1 MADNFKDIEE
11 SFLGARDY
19 ANDLAQA
26 LSTAG
31 KNTKAANEFAAKLSS
46 ELKGQTDLANQIST
60 LESER
65 SNYIS
70 ENVKKGRILNKG
82 LLAQL
87 DNEIEILKTKEKVQE
102 EVDKTKKLEEERQD
116 LLEKQSDELKEALG
130 YSSELADLF
139 AAGGVMA
146 LGAKAFTSA
155 IESVKQSM
163 TATYDSAL
171 NTYKTLG
178 VTANEAARLGAEVN
192 NASMFS
198 LTVDA
203 QEAATAASAL
213 SDQLNTTRGITS
225 GLIKDVAE
233 ISALTGDAASGA
245 QLGLIFEEA
254 SGDAG
259 ALTDEIKDIAQGVGV
274 NASVV
279 MKEMANNQ
287 HQLLSMSKEEIKVL
301 AKKTAELAKQGLT
314 MEMMEGISGNMLN
327 IEGSMQ
333 AEMKARAFGMGDLL
347 SQTNEVRAAAA
358 QIRFGTPEERE
369 AGKEAMANALKE
381 SGITLESFSAQGQAQ
396 AEMLAKAYGMTH
408 DQMKDMLITQNE
420 NAKRQEEYGETGA
433 EIYGFISAGLSTV
446 VGGAKTAG
454 LEFAKLIAQYG
465 VMNMMQ
471 GKGFLP
477 GSGGKLGKTKL
488 GSKLFSKAGDQT
500 QQLTED
506 SKGATGGGPG
516 GFLKSLGEGLESM
529 GKGAGKKLM
538 GAAVL
543 AATVALVGGGFALAM
558 TILGDVDPMKMIA
571 FSLSMGILGATLAL
585 MGSISGNVI
594 MGALALGIVA
604 VALIPAAF
612 AFSLLADVD
621 TQKMMAFSIALPL
634 LALAAAGLGFLS
646 PFIIAGAFAIG
657 VLGAALIP
665 AAVAFG
671 MLGDANMEGIAD
683 KLANLGQVSGP
694 LMTVGAGLVSI
705 AAGLGL
711 ISAAGLLAMPALGM
725 LIGLAAVAPALT
737 TLANAFGL
745 GGGDSSESS
754 SGGGSSD
761 GSLIEEVKG
770 LRADLQSQP
779 IQIVIDNK
787 VISEITRIQ
796 SVKGSRKK
804 Y

>member
-31 KNTKAANEFAAKLSS
+31 KNTKAANEFAAKLSN
-46 ELKGQTDLANQIST
+46 ELKGQTDLASQIST

-155 IESVKQSM
+155 IENVKQSM
-163 TATYDSAL
+163 TAAYDSAL
-171 NTYKTLG
+171 STYKTLG

-203 QEAATAASAL
+203 QEAASAASAL

-225 GLIKDVAE
+225 SLIKDVAE
-233 ISALTGDAASGA
+233 ISALTGDSASGA
-245 QLGLIFEEA
+245 QLGLIFEQA

-279 MKEMANNQ
+279 MKEMADRQ
-287 HQLLSMSKEEIKVL
+287 AELLTMSEEEIKVL
-301 AKKTAELAKQGLT
+301 AKKTAELAKQGLS
-314 MEMMEGISGNMLN
+314 MKMMEGMADNMLN
-327 IEGSMQ
+327 IEGSLN

-347 SQTNEVRAAAA
+347 SQTNEMRAAAA
-358 QIRFGTPEERE
+358 ELQFGDAEKG
-369 AGKEAMANALKE
+369 AQMMADALKE
-381 SGITLESFSAQGQAQ
+381 SGITLDTLPKGRKQQ
-396 AEMLAKAYGMTH
+396 EMLAQAYGMTT
-408 DQMKDMLITQNE
+408 DQLKEMLVTQKE
-420 NAKRQEEYGETGA
+420 NADLQEKYGETGA
-433 EIYGFISAGLSTV
+433 EVYGFISNGLSTIA
-446 VGGAKTAG
+446 GGAKTAAV
-454 LEFAKLIAQYG
+454 EFAKLVAQYG

-477 GSGGKLGKTKL
+477 GGGGKLGKTKL

-500 QQLTED
+500 QQLSE
-506 SKGATGGGPG
+506 GANVKTKGGGPG

-621 TQKMMAFSIALPL
+621 TSKMIAFSIALPL

-657 VLGAALIP
+657 ILGAALIP

-683 KLANLGQVSGP
+683 KLANLGQVAGP

>member
-26 LSTAG
+26 LSIAG
-31 KNTKAANEFAAKLSS
+31 KNTKAANEFAAKLSN
-46 ELKGQTDLANQIST
+46 ELKGQTDLASQIST

-87 DNEIEILKTKEKVQE
+87 DNELEILKTKEKVQE

-155 IESVKQSM
+155 IENVKKSM
-163 TATYDSAL
+163 TAAYDSAL
-171 NTYKTLG
+171 STYKTLG

-225 GLIKDVAE
+225 SLIKDVAE
-233 ISALTGDAASGA
+233 ISALTGDSASGA
-245 QLGLIFEEA
+245 QLGLIFEQA

-279 MKEMANNQ
+279 MKEMADRQ
-287 HQLLSMSKEEIKVL
+287 AELLTMSEEEIKVL
-301 AKKTAELAKQGLT
+301 AKKTAELAKQGLS
-314 MEMMEGISGNMLN
+314 MKMMEGMADNMLN

-347 SQTNEVRAAAA
+347 SQTNEMRAAAA
-358 QIRFGTPEERE
+358 ELQFGDAEKG
-369 AGKEAMANALKE
+369 AQMMADALKE
-381 SGITLESFSAQGQAQ
+381 SGITLDTLPKGRKQQ
-396 AEMLAKAYGMTH
+396 EMLAQAYGMTT
-408 DQMKDMLITQNE
+408 DQLKDMLVTQKE
-420 NAKRQEEYGETGA
+420 NADLQEKYGETGS
-433 EIYGFISAGLSTV
+433 EIYGFISNGLSTV
-446 VGGAKTAG
+446 AGGAKTAAV
-454 LEFAKLIAQYG
+454 EFGKLIAQYG

-477 GSGGKLGKTKL
+477 GGGGKLGKTKL

-500 QQLTED
+500 QQLSE
-506 SKGATGGGPG
+506 GANVKTKGGGPG

-646 PFIIAGAFAIG
+646 PFIIAGAFAIA
-657 VLGAALIP
+657 VLGASLIP

-683 KLANLGQVSGP
+683 KLANLGQVAGP

-711 ISAAGLLAMPALGM
+711 ISAAGLLAIPALGM

>member
-31 KNTKAANEFAAKLSS
+31 KNTKAANEFAAKLSN

-65 SNYIS
+65 NNYIS

-87 DNEIEILKTKEKVQE
+87 DNEIEILKTKEKVEE

-155 IESVKQSM
+155 IENVKQSM
-163 TATYDSAL
+163 TAAYDSAL
-171 NTYKTLG
+171 STYKTLG

-203 QEAATAASAL
+203 QEAASAASAL
-213 SDQLNTTRGITS
+213 SDELNTTRGITS
-225 GLIKDVAE
+225 SLIKDVAE
-233 ISALTGDAASGA
+233 ISALTGDSASGA
-245 QLGLIFEEA
+245 QLGLIFEQA

-274 NASVV
+274 NASAV
-279 MKEMANNQ
+279 MKEMADRQ
-287 HQLLSMSKEEIKVL
+287 AELLTMSEEEIKVL
-301 AKKTAELAKQGLT
+301 AKKTAELAKQGLS
-314 MEMMEGISGNMLN
+314 MKMMEGMADNMLN

-347 SQTNEVRAAAA
+347 SQTNEMRAAAA
-358 QIRFGTPEERE
+358 ELQFGDAEKG
-369 AGKEAMANALKE
+369 AQMMADALKE
-381 SGITLESFSAQGQAQ
+381 SGITLDTLPKGRKQQ
-396 AEMLAKAYGMTH
+396 EMLAQAYGMTT
-408 DQMKDMLITQNE
+408 DQLKEMLTTQKQ
-420 NAKRQEEYGETGA
+420 NADLQEKYGETGA
-433 EIYGFISAGLSTV
+433 EVYGFISNGLSTIA
-446 VGGAKTAG
+446 GGAKTAAV
-454 LEFAKLIAQYG
+454 EFAKLVAQYG
-465 VMNMMQ
+465 VMNAMQ

-477 GSGGKLGKTKL
+477 GTGGKLGKTKL
-488 GSKLFSKAGDQT
+488 GSKLFKTAGDQT
-500 QQLTED
+500 QQLSE
-506 SKGATGGGPG
+506 GANVKTKGGGPG

-594 MGALALGIVA
+594 TGALALGIVA
-604 VALIPAAF
+604 IALIPAAF

-621 TQKMMAFSIALPL
+621 TSKMIAFSIALPL
-634 LALAAAGLGFLS
+634 LALAAAGLGFLA
-646 PFIIAGAFAIG
+646 PFIIAGALAIA
-657 VLGAALIP
+657 VLGASLIP
-665 AAVAFG
+665 AATAFG
-671 MLGDANMEGIAD
+671 MLGDANMEGIVD

-754 SGGGSSD
+754 GGGSSD